1 MDEQQKPP
9 PQPEPVHQPGTGK
22 GEEKPKDE
30 GKNSGRQES
39 GTTGEANRPAG
50 TSTPKDSTGVNP
62 KGPVDPESPQ
72 MPPP

>member
-9 PQPEPVHQPGTGK
+9 LQPDPVHQPGTGK

-30 GKNSGRQES
+30 GKSTGRQES
-39 GTTGEANRPAG
+39 GTTGQANRPAG
-50 TSTPKDSTGVNP
+50 TSTPQDSTGVNP

-72 MPPP
+72 MPAP